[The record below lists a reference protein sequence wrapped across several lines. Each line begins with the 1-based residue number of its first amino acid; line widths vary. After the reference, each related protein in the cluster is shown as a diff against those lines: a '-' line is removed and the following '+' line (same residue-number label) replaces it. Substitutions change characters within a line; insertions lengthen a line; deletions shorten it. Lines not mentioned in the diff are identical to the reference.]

1 MQKGYFYN
9 AQVMDFLQKIREII
23 VFDKKLAHSCFHEI
37 FLSKICA
44 LQNYSLKRVPKEW
57 CGPPECELVPGTP
70 QCFNKKETVIQEV
83 FDISNSDLYSR
94 YL

>member
-1 MQKGYFYN
+1 MNKHKFN
-9 AQVMDFLQKIREII
+9 
-23 VFDKKLAHSCFHEI
+23 CFREI

-44 LQNYSLKRVPKEW
+44 LWEYSSKRVPKEW

-94 YL
+94 YF

>member
-44 LQNYSLKRVPKEW
+44 L
-57 CGPPECELVPGTP
+57 
-70 QCFNKKETVIQEV
+70 
-83 FDISNSDLYSR
+83 
-94 YL
+94 